1 VEVPEVAAPA
11 KGGRK
16 KAAPRRKVKD
26 TPLTLVPSFC
36 HTVFPGRTELMARTI
51 EPLNARELEYLGNG
65 RPPVD
70 YTPEPSYTPT
80 TQEIPQ
86 QSQMDEME
94 VDDDY

>member
-16 KAAPRRKVKD
+16 KAAPRRKAKD
-26 TPLTLVPSFC
+26 TPLTLVPS
-36 HTVFPGRTELMARTI
+36 TGIRRTELMLRTI

-65 RPPVD
+65 RPPVE
-70 YTPEPSYTPT
+70 YTPEPSYTAT
-80 TQEIPQ
+80 NQEAPPQ
-86 QSQMDEME
+86 NQMDEME

>member
-1 VEVPEVAAPA
+1 
-11 KGGRK
+11 
-16 KAAPRRKVKD
+16 VKD
-26 TPLTLVPSFC
+26 TPLTLVPSSFFI
-36 HTVFPGRTELMARTI
+36 HMLDWADIRTI

-70 YTPEPSYTPT
+70 CTPETSYTPT
-80 TQEIPQ
+80 TQEVPQ

>member
-1 VEVPEVAAPA
+1 M
-11 KGGRK
+11 
-16 KAAPRRKVKD
+16 
-26 TPLTLVPSFC
+26 L
-36 HTVFPGRTELMARTI
+36 RTI

-80 TQEIPQ
+80 IPEAPQ
-86 QSQMDEME
+86 PSQMDEME

>member
-1 VEVPEVAAPA
+1 
-11 KGGRK
+11 
-16 KAAPRRKVKD
+16 VKD
-26 TPLTLVPSFC
+26 TPLTLVPSSFFI
-36 HTVFPGRTELMARTI
+36 HMLDWADIRTI
-51 EPLNARELEYLGNG
+51 ELLNARELEYIGNG

-86 QSQMDEME
+86 QSHMDEME

>member
-1 VEVPEVAAPA
+1 VEVPEATAPP

-16 KAAPRRKVKD
+16 KAAPRRKAKD
-26 TPLTLVPSFC
+26 TPLTLVPSPSSKNWTDF
-36 HTVFPGRTELMARTI
+36 RTI

-70 YTPEPSYTPT
+70 YTPDPSYTSA
-80 TQEIPQ
+80 TQEVPQ